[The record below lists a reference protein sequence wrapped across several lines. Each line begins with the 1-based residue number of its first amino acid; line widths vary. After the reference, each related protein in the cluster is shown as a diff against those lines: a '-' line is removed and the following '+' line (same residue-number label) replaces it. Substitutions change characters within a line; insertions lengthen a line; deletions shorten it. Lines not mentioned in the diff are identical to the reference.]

1 MKENKRITIHSVVI
15 DIIGVLF
22 TFWMVMGAFPTG
34 WLYDLGVGTGV
45 EQGQKPSSNVQTI
58 ESKEEARE
66 LFFEEDP
73 VPATVTGTTFVRCPL
88 MRLRDSTE
96 EGIHTGWNHI
106 SRTKRSVEIAEYYKL
121 DYPITPLQRVITF
134 FSAEASYNP
143 YYLVQ
148 LEDNSYLCVFF
159 DDYLMLQ
166 RVLGGEVE
174 LPTGYVRGS
183 TGEEYSM
190 LYKMAEDYNVDP
202 TLVLDMYRDGK
213 GAWMLDKGLRLVLAI
228 AIVVCVVAVSGKL
241 KKKIKPWR

>member
-1 MKENKRITIHSVVI
+1 MR
-15 DIIGVLF
+15 
-22 TFWMVMGAFPTG
+22 
-34 WLYDLGVGTGV
+34 
-45 EQGQKPSSNVQTI
+45 TI
-58 ESKEEARE
+58 ESKEDARE

-73 VPATVTGTTFVRCPL
+73 VPTTVTGATFVRCPL
-88 MRLRDSTE
+88 MRLRDSAE

-106 SRTKRSVEIAEYYKL
+106 SRTKRSVEIDEYYKL
-121 DYPITPLQRVITF
+121 DYPITPFQRVITF

-202 TLVLDMYRDGK
+202 TLVLDMYLSLIHISYAGRF
-213 GAWMLDKGLRLVLAI
+213 
-228 AIVVCVVAVSGKL
+228 
-241 KKKIKPWR
+241 